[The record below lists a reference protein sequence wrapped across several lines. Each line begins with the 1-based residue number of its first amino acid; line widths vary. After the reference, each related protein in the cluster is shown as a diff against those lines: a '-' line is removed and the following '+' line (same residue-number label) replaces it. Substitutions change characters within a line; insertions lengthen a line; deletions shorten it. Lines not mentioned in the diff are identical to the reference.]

1 MSRLIVV
8 RVKLIKKGFDMAQKQ
23 RNTYNYNLK
32 QGRRIVY
39 KGITSNIEKR
49 VIEHEAGGKRFSHIE
64 IVGRVKTEQGA
75 KREEARQLNNY
86 RTNHRGENPK
96 YNRTYNG

>member
-1 MSRLIVV
+1 MS
-8 RVKLIKKGFDMAQKQ
+8 QKQ

-32 QGRRIVY
+32 QDLRIVY
-39 KGITSNIEKR
+39 KGITPNLEKR
-49 VIEHEAGGKRFSHIE
+49 AIEHEVGGKRFSHLQ

-86 RTNHRGENPK
+86 RKNHRGENPK
-96 YNRTYNG
+96 YYKTYNG